1 MMLTTL
7 LALGGRLLANP
18 ALLAGIIGISIL
30 GIREFQHWREVNGL
44 EKQIAT
50 ISKARDDERT
60 AKLETIAALSDVTA
74 NRDRLVDEVKRQ
86 NDAIASL
93 QQAMQQKDS
102 AARLAAVR
110 AFAQGR
116 EAAEALRQPTTTVKP
131 GAAEMNAWLCDRLG
145 AACATPN

>member
-1 MMLTTL
+1 MIPVL
-7 LALGGRLLANP
+7 LSLGARLLANP
-18 ALLAGIIGISIL
+18 AVLVGVIGISIF
-30 GIREFQHWREVNGL
+30 GIREFQHWRTVNGL

-50 ISKARDDERT
+50 ISKARDDERA

-86 NDAIASL
+86 NDAITSL
-93 QQAMQQKDS
+93 QQTMQQKDS

-110 AFAQGR
+110 AFNQGR

-131 GAAEMNAWLCDRLG
+131 GVAEMNAWLCDRLG
-145 AACATPN
+145 AACGTPQ